1 MFLSSFV
8 FKLGEHS
15 PLQMVGIGTHEG
27 AGWASG
33 ASGSGLGVGRWLSA
47 VGCVRLVPAAPS
59 ASRRLGLLTAQRD
72 SPQHQMADTY
82 VRLSGQLRQKTII
95 ICPVV
100 QVSSLDRPDAGGQLC
115 GPPVQR

>member
-47 VGCVRLVPAAPS
+47 VGCVRLVPAAP
-59 ASRRLGLLTAQRD
+59 R
-72 SPQHQMADTY
+72 
-82 VRLSGQLRQKTII
+82 
-95 ICPVV
+95 PVGGW
-100 QVSSLDRPDAGGQLC
+100 VSSQHRGTAHSIRWQTLMHDYL
-115 GPPVQR
+115 VS